1 MKIKHIT
8 ALCKRQK
15 TVYLYDG
22 NDGQQY
28 VGDGAAIYPLY
39 GLPRLDEKSI
49 LTVLDVPYDK
59 RLEYE
64 VRRGALAVNA
74 EDSDPEEEP
83 IGMEYRGLVIVVDG
97 DSIAPIKTSRGI
109 VFIRTKYLSPIM
121 DHRGLTFFLR
131 TTYQQDPC
139 IAVKE
144 GFLLRALIMPHEMV
158 NDEFLQ
164 KIEAFRLDC
173 IRAQRQQE
181 LRQTARKNWIDQ
193 ETGELRMEDMDSE
206 EEAQ

>member
-8 ALCKRQK
+8 ALCKREQI
-15 TVYLYDG
+15 VYLYDG
-22 NDGQQY
+22 SDGQQY

-49 LTVLDVPYDK
+49 LTVLDVPDDK
-59 RLEYE
+59 RPEWE
-64 VRRGALAVNA
+64 VRRRTLEVNA
-74 EDSDPEEEP
+74 EDADPEEEP
-83 IGMEYRGLVIVVDG
+83 VGMEYRGLALVVDG
-97 DSIAPIKTSRGI
+97 DSIAPLKTSRGM
-109 VFIRTKYLSPIM
+109 VFIRTKYMSPLM
-121 DHRGLTFFLR
+121 DHRGLTFFMR

-144 GFLLRALIMPHEMV
+144 GFLLRALIMPREVV

-181 LRQTARKNWIDQ
+181 LQRTERKIWIDQ
-193 ETGELRMEDMDSE
+193 ETGELRIEDMDSE
-206 EEAQ
+206 ED